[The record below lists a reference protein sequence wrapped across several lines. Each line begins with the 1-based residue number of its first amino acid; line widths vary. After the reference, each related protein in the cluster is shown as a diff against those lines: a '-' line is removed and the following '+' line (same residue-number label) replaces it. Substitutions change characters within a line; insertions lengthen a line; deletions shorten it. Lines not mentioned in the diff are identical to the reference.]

1 MKIYQKQAI
10 LQEVAVYTT
19 YLFEKLGFD
28 RIDIDECKTTSFNR
42 CFRYFLQIM

>member
-19 YLFEKLGFD
+19 NLFEETRVC